1 MIYATPAMA
10 EEFKQL
16 PEALQAKLLAADA
29 WLKAQGWPE
38 LFLTCVGR
46 TDDDSERIYTPVADK
61 LVRDLGLK
69 NLKTDLERVLA
80 GELAKMNALQRKAWA
95 RGKFSWHRCLCAVD
109 IRNRVYS
116 RVQRKALLDHL
127 RFGTN
132 TTTHEVLEHDIGR
145 GDHLHVS
152 EKNFEQR
159 KRLLGP

>member
-16 PEALQAKLLAADA
+16 PEALQAKLLAADS
-29 WLKAQGWPE
+29 WLKGQGWPE

-69 NLKTDLERVLA
+69 NLKTDREKVLA
-80 GELAKMNALQRKAWA
+80 GILRDMNALQRKAWA
-95 RGKFSWHRCLCAVD
+95 RAKFSWHRCLCAVD

-116 RVQRKALLDHL
+116 REQRRALMNHL
-127 RFGTN
+127 RFGTDAA
-132 TTTHEVLEHDIGR
+132 TWEILEHDVGR
-145 GDHLHVS
+145 GDQIHLAF
-152 EKNFEQR
+152 KDFAQR
-159 KRLLGP
+159 KRLMPA

>member
-1 MIYATPAMA
+1 MKFAAPRMA

-16 PEALQAKLLAADA
+16 PAPLQEKLLKADA
-29 WLKAQGWPE
+29 WLVAQGWAE

-46 TDDDSERIYTPVADK
+46 SDDDSERIYTPVADK
-61 LVRDLGLK
+61 LVRELGLGL
-69 NLKTDLERVLA
+69 LKTDREKVLA
-80 GELAKMNALQRKAWA
+80 GELAKMTPEQRKAWA

-116 RVQRKALLDHL
+116 REQRRALMNHL

-132 TTTHEVLEHDIGR
+132 TAQWMFLEHDVGR
-145 GDHLHVS
+145 GDHLHA
-152 EKNFEQR
+152 EYRCFEQR